1 MTDEVALRREHKRG
15 GPGEIQDA
23 WRIMAGGAARV
34 AEVLVEIAEDPD
46 APAGAR
52 VQASMAILDRVGLS
66 ARPEIVVRT
75 VPTEFDQASQI
86 TDMGKSPAQIVRE
99 RMAALAAA
107 TYATQKQE
115 EEIIDAILVEEA
127 RD

>member
-1 MTDEVALRREHKRG
+1 MSDELVQRREYRRG
-15 GPGEIQDA
+15 GPVEIQDA

-86 TDMGKSPAQIVRE
+86 TDLGKSPAQIVRE
-99 RMAALAAA
+99 RMASLAAA
-107 TYATQKQE
+107 TYAMQKQE
-115 EEIIDAILVEEA
+115 EEIIDAILVDEQ
-127 RD
+127 D